1 MSFLV
6 ASLLLAATPAEP
18 AATPEAT
25 EPVKPAVLDLEA
37 LAKNSPFGAAPASAA
52 TAKPVSTSTL
62 ELRGM
67 YQEGE
72 VTYYSIYDT
81 ATKQSRWI
89 GSGEMPA
96 DASQPV
102 VKSFDAAT
110 ATLVVETGGK
120 SAALVMKPA
129 SVSRYEA
136 PPQPKVE
143 VVDGGR
149 GGPPLPE
156 PGPDGKVQTPWGN
169 FTPEQ
174 IAAFRAERERRWQ
187 ERMQQMQAEG
197 GSARAG
203 ETPGGEA
210 PEGGGRGERGRRG
223 GR

>member
-1 MSFLV
+1 MSVLLV
-6 ASLLLAATPAEP
+6 SLLLATSPAEP
-18 AATPEAT
+18 SASQ
-25 EPVKPAVLDLEA
+25 EPAETAKAPAVDLDA
-37 LAKNSPFGAAPASAA
+37 LGKNSPFGAAPASATA
-52 TAKPVSTSTL
+52 AKPAATSTL

-72 VTYYSIYDT
+72 TTYYSIYDT

-89 GSGEMPA
+89 GSGEAPT
-96 DASQPV
+96 DVGQPV
-102 VKSFDAAT
+102 VRSFDAAT

-120 SAALVMKPA
+120 STALVMKPA
-129 SVSRYEA
+129 SVSKYEA
-136 PPQPKVE
+136 PPAPRRE
-143 VVDGGR
+143 EGDGGR

-156 PGPDGKVQTPWGN
+156 PGPDGKVQTPYGS

-197 GSARAG
+197 GNARAG